1 MKKLFF
7 VLLLQYVSV
16 FAFAQHSLN
25 GVVTGDGETLVGAS
39 VVIGDT
45 FYGVSTDSDGRFELR
60 NLRNGNYTI
69 KVSFI
74 GYEPQELTVNL
85 DRTQEISV
93 VLKPDVIMT
102 EEIIVSATRVNAKS
116 PFAYSNISKDEITK
130 QNMGHDIPYL
140 LQLSP
145 SFVVTSDAG
154 AGVGYTN
161 FRIRGTDLNR
171 INVTVNGIP
180 LNDAESH
187 GTWFVDQPDLASSLD
202 NIQIQRGVGTSTNGA
217 AAFGATINLQ
227 TNTLQKDAYAE
238 YNSTFGSFNTFKNS
252 VSVGTGLIN
261 KKFTFDTRL
270 SKLSSDGFIDRAF
283 SDLKS
288 FFVSGG
294 YYTDNTILKVNVFS
308 GLEKTYQSWE
318 GVPSVRLK
326 NDLAGMQEYEDNGLY
341 TSEETQRMINSNSRT
356 YNYYTYKNQ
365 IDYYQQDHYHL
376 HFSHK
381 LNTYLNVNIAG
392 FYTRGS
398 GYYENFKARRD
409 FADYQL
415 EYPVIGND
423 TIFRTNLVNQK
434 WLKTDFYGLTYA
446 LRYNK
451 QKTDFTFGGGWN
463 THDGDHFGK
472 TIWAQYLGNVDTNNE
487 WYRGNGLKKD
497 FNVYT
502 KLYYQIAK
510 NLNVFADLQ
519 YRYIDYKITGID
531 DDLRD
536 IAQQH
541 DFNFFNPKFG
551 LFFQPKANQKA
562 YISYAIANREPSR
575 SNYTDA
581 SPIGKQPVHETLHD
595 WELGYSYLSPRF
607 TVSANLYYMNY
618 KNQLALTGQINDVG
632 AAIMVNVDE
641 SYRAGIELQT
651 GWKFSNSLQ
660 WNVNATFSRNKIN
673 NFTEHVDNWDTWGQE
688 VIELGSTDLSFS
700 PNLTGNS
707 QIIFTPIKNIDISLV
722 SSYVG
727 KQYIDNTSNSDRML
741 DAYFVNNLKAD
752 YSFKTGW
759 FEGITLHA
767 MVNNLL
773 NEKYESNAWVYSYY
787 LNGKR
792 FKQDGYFPQAG
803 RNFMVGA
810 SFKF

>member
-7 VLLLQYVSV
+7 LLFVQYVSV
-16 FAFAQHSLN
+16 FAFAQHNLS
-25 GVVTGDGETLVGAS
+25 GVITGDGETLAGAG
-39 VVIGDT
+39 VVIENT
-45 FYGVSTDSDGRFELR
+45 FYGVAADSDGRFEFKNLKSGDYTLR
-60 NLRNGNYTI
+60 
-69 KVSFI
+69 VSFI
-74 GYEPQELTVNL
+74 GYETQRLTVTL
-85 DRTQEISV
+85 DKTQEISV
-93 VLKPDVIMT
+93 VLQPGIVIT
-102 EEIIVSATRVNAKS
+102 EEIIVSATRVNEKS
-116 PFAYSNISKDEITK
+116 PFAYSNISKNEIADR
-130 QNMGHDIPYL
+130 NMGYDIPYL

-145 SFVVTSDAG
+145 SFIATSDAG

-227 TNTLQKDAYAE
+227 TNTLREDAYAE
-238 YNSTFGSFNTFKNS
+238 YSSALGSFNTFRNS
-252 VSVGTGLIN
+252 VSAGTGLID

-270 SKLSSDGFIDRAF
+270 SKVSSDGFVDRAF

-294 YYTDNTILKVNVFS
+294 YYTENTIMKINVFS
-308 GLEKTYQSWE
+308 GLEKTYQSWN

-326 NDLAGMQEYEDNGLY
+326 NDLAGMQQYEDNGLY
-341 TSEETQRMINSNSRT
+341 TPKETQNMINSNSRT

-365 IDYYQQDHYHL
+365 IDYYQQDNYQL

-381 LNTYLNVNIAG
+381 LNTNLNLNIAG
-392 FYTRGS
+392 HYTRGS
-398 GYYENFKARRD
+398 GYYENFKARRN

-423 TIFRTNLVNQK
+423 TIFKTDLVNQK
-434 WLKTDFYGLTYA
+434 WLVNDFYGFTYA
-446 LRYNK
+446 LNYNR

-463 THDGDHFGK
+463 TYNGDHFGK
-472 TIWAQYLGNVDTNNE
+472 VIWAQYLGNVGTDNE

-497 FNVYT
+497 FNVYS
-502 KLYYQIAK
+502 KLYYELLK
-510 NLNVFADLQ
+510 ELNLFVDLQ
-519 YRYIDYKITGID
+519 YRRIDYKITGID

-551 LFFQPKANQKA
+551 FSFQPEANQKA
-562 YISYAIANREPSR
+562 YLSYAVANREPSR
-575 SNYTDA
+575 ANYIDA
-581 SPIGKQPVHETLHD
+581 NPSGKQPVHETMHD
-595 WELGYSYLSPRF
+595 WELGYSYLSSQF
-607 TVSANLYYMNY
+607 TASANFYYMNY
-618 KNQLALTGQINDVG
+618 KNQLVLTGQINDVG
-632 AAIMVNVDE
+632 APVMVNVDK
-641 SYRAGIELQT
+641 SYRAGLELQV
-651 GWKFSNSLQ
+651 GWKLSKSLQ
-660 WNVNATFSRNKIN
+660 WNVNATFSRNKIS
-673 NFTEHVDNWDTWGQE
+673 NFTEYVDNWDTWGQE
-688 VIELGSTDLSFS
+688 VLELGATDLSFS

-707 QIIFTPIKNIDISLV
+707 QIVFSPIKNIDISLV

-727 KQYIDNTSNSDRML
+727 KQFIDNTSNSDRIL
-741 DAYFVNNLKAD
+741 DAYFINNLKAN
-752 YSFKTGW
+752 YSFKTNW
-759 FEGITLHA
+759 FEGITLHV
-767 MVNNLL
+767 MINNLL

-787 LNGKR
+787 LGGER
-792 FKQDGYFPQAG
+792 FKQDGYFPQAD
-803 RNFMVGA
+803 RNFMFGVD
-810 SFKF
+810 FKF